1 MEAWN
6 PSLFRHLAL
15 FYPSHTEQ
23 GDWRKLDFFLSTHE
37 QISMTAMLRTM
48 TPAEPFDLTSCSL
61 PKGEGKR
68 RQAYHPTSTGYW
80 GPMCVWSGG
89 LLL

>member
-1 MEAWN
+1 
-6 PSLFRHLAL
+6 
-15 FYPSHTEQ
+15 
-23 GDWRKLDFFLSTHE
+23 
-37 QISMTAMLRTM
+37 M

-61 PKGEGKR
+61 PKGWGGERGGRLIVKP
-68 RQAYHPTSTGYW
+68 AIGYW